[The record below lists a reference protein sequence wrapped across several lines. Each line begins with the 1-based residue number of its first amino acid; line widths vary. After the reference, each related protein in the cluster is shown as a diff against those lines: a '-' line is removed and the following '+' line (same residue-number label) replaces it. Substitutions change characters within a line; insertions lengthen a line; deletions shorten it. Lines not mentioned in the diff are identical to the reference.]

1 MSETRPSRHLSSL
14 QWFGWALPAGFFISF
29 FVAPIFAVTFTLS
42 LGAVAAAFHARWRR
56 EAVPLW
62 LAVPAPAVFAL
73 VAGSFVHGFTR
84 HPAMHVWPRIA
95 EGIGETVAIV
105 MANGH
110 LPFEDAAPLAPWWHV
125 AAVWALASGTAALLG
140 SFAASQRGRGAS
152 HEG

>member
-14 QWFGWALPAGFFISF
+14 QWFGWALPAGFLVSF

-56 EAVPLW
+56 HAAPLW
-62 LAVPAPAVFAL
+62 LAAPAPAVFAL
-73 VAGSFVHGFTR
+73 MAGSFVHGFSR

-95 EGIGETVAIV
+95 EGIGETVAIM

-110 LPFEDAAPLAPWWHV
+110 LPLEGATPLAPWWHV
-125 AAVWALASGTAALLG
+125 TAVWALSSGTAALLG
-140 SFAASQRGRGAS
+140 SIASGRRARISS